1 MNYRKLGNSD
11 LDVSTIC
18 LGTMTWGEQNS
29 QEEGFEQMDYALD
42 QGINFFDAAEMYPS
56 PCRKET
62 CGETEKVIGNW
73 FKEKKKR
80 DKVILATKISGPGMS
95 YIRGGGP
102 QYTEEKISE
111 AKKNYILLTNAPR
124 PNNIVKI
131 FLEKMGMNKN
141 MRENVYTSGE
151 AALSYLKKNFLEQ
164 SFYHIGPP
172 RDFDLF
178 IDFKNK
184 KTQDISKSNYLL
196 CTGLNENHDQ
206 DLNYYKELLANSI
219 SKKMICTN
227 PDLIVDRG
235 EKREYCAGSV
245 AMVFEK
251 LGGKVVYFGKPYPSI
266 YNFCIKKNETVL
278 AIGDNIR
285 TDIKGANNM
294 KFDSLF

>member
-1 MNYRKLGNSD
+1 MTINLDNKGLKSIIENYDLFFIDLWGVVHNGVKLN
-11 LDVSTIC
+11 
-18 LGTMTWGEQNS
+18 
-29 QEEGFEQMDYALD
+29 
-42 QGINFFDAAEMYPS
+42 
-56 PCRKET
+56 
-62 CGETEKVIGNW
+62 EKAIEV
-73 FKEKKKR
+73 
-80 DKVILATKISGPGMS
+80 LA
-95 YIRGGGP
+95 
-102 QYTEEKISE
+102 KISE

-151 AALSYLKKNFLEQ
+151 AALSYLKKNFVEQ
-164 SFYHIGPP
+164 RFYYFGPP

-196 CTGLNENHDQ
+196 CTGLYDNHDQ
-206 DLNYYKELLANSI
+206 DLNYYKELFANSI

-245 AMVFEK
+245 AMTFEK
-251 LGGKVVYFGKPYPSI
+251 LGGEVIYFGKPYPEV
-266 YNFCIKKNETVL
+266 YNQATNGNKKKVI
-278 AIGDNIR
+278 AIGDNLR

-294 KFDSLF
+294 NYDSLVITGGVHKKEFEKEGIEKVLKNYNVKATFSQSILKW